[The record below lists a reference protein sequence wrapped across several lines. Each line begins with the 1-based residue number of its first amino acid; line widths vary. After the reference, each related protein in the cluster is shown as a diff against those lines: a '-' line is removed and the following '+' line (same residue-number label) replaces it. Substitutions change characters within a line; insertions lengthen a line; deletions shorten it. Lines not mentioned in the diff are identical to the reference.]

1 MSSRLKLLFDELAE
15 LPPAERGP
23 RLQQIG
29 ADDPQLGSE
38 LGELLAGLEDD
49 DEAQADALIHAHL
62 QPALREFDQQGPAPL
77 PEIPGYRVLEEIGHG
92 GMGSVYQAERSGEDF
107 SQRVAIKLVRGFATA
122 PVLERFRRERAL
134 LASLQHPNIARLYDG
149 GSTAQGQPY
158 LVMELVEGETLDRWC
173 QRTRPDLGTRLRLL
187 RTLCMA
193 IQHAHQNL
201 VLHRDLKPANVMVRT
216 DGEPVLLDFGVGKLL
231 HSDSVD
237 APDEPRPTTQFIGLT
252 PAYASPE
259 QLRGEASTTLSDVY
273 GLGLILFELLCGE
286 PLRANAKTTTRR
298 QPSRVAARGA
308 DWLARDARL
317 LRGEL
322 DTIVARALHEE
333 PARRYPS
340 AAALAEDLQAWSEG
354 RPVRAVA
361 DAWHYRLRKFVGRHP
376 LGVSFSSL
384 GVLALLA
391 LSLWLAQALQS
402 AREQALA
409 AEQSAQFL
417 VDLLKASAPESTR
430 GGELSVR
437 DLLARAEVSLEA
449 REFARPEVRARLE
462 AALGDI
468 HHSLGSWEQA
478 EALLG
483 QAVRHLRERP
493 GQDPTAMIQ
502 ALTNLARVQTSQGR
516 YSLAVQS
523 ADEALREARR
533 SLPDGA
539 PATGHV
545 LQTRGVVLQE
555 LGRQDEARV
564 DFESAR
570 ALFAAAGPEQRG
582 PLAATLHNLGWAARR
597 QGDGARAGE
606 LLQQSLDM
614 KLAEYG
620 ALHPSTFNTRN
631 LLAMVENEAGDYDA
645 AALRLQSLL
654 ADQRELLGE
663 PSAQIARTLSDLGFS
678 LHDGGRLVEAALHLQ
693 AAIAQHDQL
702 GTTGTER
709 APPLNNYA
717 SLLEDQERFVEAE
730 PLFRQSLLIRQQVQA
745 GPQSIGRAHNNLAR
759 LLLLAG
765 RIEEAQQEAEAA
777 WALRQTL
784 QPAEHAERLD
794 ALALLARVAVAGGDL
809 DSATAYLQAFET
821 ALGTAQAPA
830 QQQRRRM
837 EAEAEMAAARGE
849 FRREV
854 ELRRQLLTLEAAR
867 LPDRHPA
874 LARQRLALAAALLGS
889 ETGADTEVRELLALA
904 EPSIESQLAEDGPS
918 RRRLLSLRQ
927 ALER

>member
-1 MSSRLKLLFDELAE
+1 MSSRLKSLFDELAE
-15 LPPAERGP
+15 LPPVERESRLHEIQLEDPPFGAELRG
-23 RLQQIG
+23 
-29 ADDPQLGSE
+29 
-38 LGELLAGLEDD
+38 LLAELEGE
-49 DEAQADALIHAHL
+49 DEAKADALIHAHL
-62 QPALREFDQQGPAPL
+62 QPALRDFDQAQAPL
-77 PEIPGYRVLEEIGHG
+77 PDIPGYRVLEEIGHG
-92 GMGSVYQAERSGEDF
+92 GMGSVYLAERNGEDF

-158 LVMELVEGETLDRWC
+158 LVMELIEGETLDRWC
-173 QRTRPDLGTRLRLL
+173 QRTRPDLRTRLRLL

-201 VLHRDLKPANVMVRT
+201 VLHRDLKPANVMVRA

-231 HSDSVD
+231 RSDAVD
-237 APDEPRPTTQFIGLT
+237 AADEPRPTTQFIGLT

-376 LGVSFSSL
+376 LGVGFGSA

-430 GGELSVR
+430 GGDLSVR
-437 DLLARAEVSLEA
+437 DLLAQAEASLEA

-468 HHSLGSWEQA
+468 HHSLGLWDAA
-478 EALLG
+478 ERLLTD
-483 QAVRHLRERP
+483 AVEHLRERP
-493 GQDPTAMIQ
+493 GHDPSALIQ
-502 ALTNLARVQTSQGR
+502 AMTNLARVQTSQGR
-516 YSLAVQS
+516 SEPALAH
-523 ADEALREARR
+523 ADEALALARAR
-533 SLPDGA
+533 LPSGS
-539 PATGHV
+539 PALGHV
-545 LQTRGVVLQE
+545 LQTRGVALQE
-555 LGRQDEARV
+555 LGRLEEAQR

-570 ALFAAAGPEQRG
+570 DLFLAAGPEHRG

-597 QGDGARAGE
+597 QGDGAGARE
-606 LLQQSLDM
+606 LLEQALAM
-614 KLAEYG
+614 KLEELG
-620 ALHPSTFNTRN
+620 ALHPSTFNTRG
-631 LLAMVENEAGDYDA
+631 LLALVESEAGEFDA
-645 AALRLQSLL
+645 AVTRLESLL
-654 ADQRELLGE
+654 VDQRQLLGE
-663 PSAQIARTLSDLGFS
+663 PSAQIARTLSDLGFN
-678 LHDGGRLVEAALHLQ
+678 LHDGGRLDEAAVHLQ
-693 AAIAQHDQL
+693 AAIAQHDRL
-702 GTTGTER
+702 GTTGAER

-717 SLLEDQERFVEAE
+717 SLLEDQERFAEAE
-730 PLFRQSLLIRQQVQA
+730 PLFRQSLAIRQQAHA
-745 GPQSIGRAHNNLAR
+745 GAKSIARAHHNLAR
-759 LLLLAG
+759 LLLQTG
-765 RIEEAQQEAEAA
+765 RIEEARREAEAA
-777 WALRQTL
+777 WSLRRTP
-784 QPAEHAERLD
+784 QPASHADRLD
-794 ALALLARVAVAGGDL
+794 ALAMLARVATASGDL
-809 DSATAYLQAFET
+809 EAAAGHLRAFDE
-821 ALGTAQAPA
+821 ALGAAKASGLQL
-830 QQQRRRM
+830 RRRL
-837 EAEAEMAAARGE
+837 EAEAELVAASRD
-849 FRREV
+849 FTREV
-854 ELRRQLLTLEAAR
+854 ELRRQLLGLESAR
-867 LPDRHPA
+867 LPPRHPA
-874 LARQRLALAAALLGS
+874 LARQRLALASALLAS
-889 ETGADTEVRELLALA
+889 DPPQLA
-904 EPSIESQLAEDGPS
+904 EARQLVEQAAGPVESQLAARGPS
-918 RRRLLSLRQ
+918 RARLQALRRLLQ
-927 ALER
+927 E

>member
-1 MSSRLKLLFDELAE
+1 MSSRLKSLFDELAE
-15 LPPAERGP
+15 LPLAERAA
-23 RLQQIG
+23 RLQQIHVE
-29 ADDPQLGSE
+29 DPQLGDE
-38 LGELLAGLEDD
+38 LDGLLAELEEDD
-49 DEAQADALIHAHL
+49 GAQADALIHAHM
-62 QPALREFDQQGPAPL
+62 QPALREFDQAQAPL
-77 PEIPGYRVLEEIGHG
+77 PEISGYRVLEEIGHG
-92 GMGSVYQAERSGEDF
+92 GMGSVFLAERSAEDF
-107 SQRVAIKLVRGFATA
+107 NQRVAIKLVRGFATA

-149 GSTAQGQPY
+149 GSTAAGQPY
-158 LVMELVEGETLDRWC
+158 LVMEYVEGETLDRWC
-173 QRTRPDLGTRLRLL
+173 QRVRPDLPMRLRLF
-187 RTLCMA
+187 RTLCA
-193 IQHAHQNL
+193 AVQHAHQNL
-201 VLHRDLKPANVMVRT
+201 VLHRDLKPANVMVRA

-231 HSDSVD
+231 RTDGSESS
-237 APDEPRPTTQFIGLT
+237 DEPRPTTQFIGLT

-286 PLRANAKTTTRR
+286 PLRASAKTTTRR
-298 QPSRVAARGA
+298 QPSRIAARA
-308 DWLARDARL
+308 EPWLARDARL

-322 DTIVARALHEE
+322 DTIVSRALHEE

-354 RPVRAVA
+354 RPVRAVP

-376 LGVSFSSL
+376 LGAGSSSV

-417 VDLLKASAPESTR
+417 VDLLKASAPEATR
-430 GGELSVR
+430 GRELSVR
-437 DLLARAEVSLEA
+437 DLLAQADSSLQS

-483 QAVRHLRERP
+483 QAVSHLRDRP
-493 GQDPTAMIQ
+493 GQDPTALIQ

-516 YSLAVQS
+516 FPLAMQH
-523 ADEALREARR
+523 ADEALEEARR
-533 SLPDGA
+533 RLPDDA
-539 PATGHV
+539 PPLGHV
-545 LQTRGVVLQE
+545 LQTRGVALQE
-555 LGRQDEARV
+555 LGRLDEARA

-597 QGDGARAGE
+597 QGDGVRARE

-631 LLAMVENEAGDYDA
+631 LLALVENEAGEYDA
-645 AALRLQSLL
+645 AVLRLQSLL
-654 ADQRELLGE
+654 VDQRELLGE
-663 PSAQIARTLSDLGFS
+663 PSAQIARTLSDLGFN
-678 LHDGGRLVEAALHLQ
+678 LHDGGRLAEAAEHLQ
-693 AAIAQHDQL
+693 AAIAQHERL

-709 APPLNNYA
+709 APPLNNFA
-717 SLLEDQERFVEAE
+717 SLLEDQERFTEAE

-745 GPQSIGRAHNNLAR
+745 SPQSIGRAHHNLAR
-759 LLLLAG
+759 LLLLTG
-765 RIEEAQQEAEAA
+765 RIDEAQREAEAA
-777 WALRQTL
+777 WALRQSL
-784 QPAEHAERLD
+784 QPSGHADRLD

-809 DSATAYLQAFET
+809 DAAAAHLQAFDG
-821 ALGTAQAPA
+821 ALGAAQAPA

-837 EAEAEMAAARGE
+837 EAEAELAAARGE
-849 FRREV
+849 FSREV
-854 ELRRQLLTLEAAR
+854 ELRRQLLRLEAAR

-874 LARQRLALAAALLGS
+874 LARQRLALAAALRASGA
-889 ETGADTEVRELLALA
+889 EADTEVRELLALA
-904 EPSIESQLAEDGPS
+904 APSIESQLAEDGPS
-918 RRRLLSLRQ
+918 RRRLRGLRQ